1 MPIAPGTRFDRYEIL
16 RPLGKGGMGEVYLS
30 EDTRLGRKVALK
42 LLPAAFTGDED
53 RLRRFQQE
61 ARAAS
66 SLNHPGIITIHEIGE
81 ANGAHFM
88 ATEFVEGRTLRGL
101 MSSPCNLTTVLDLL
115 TQAASA
121 LAAAHAAGIVHRDI
135 KPENIMV
142 RSDGFVKVLDFGL
155 AKLTEPHA
163 PLATEAAT
171 LRVDTETGVVMG
183 TARYMSPE
191 QARGLTLDA
200 RTDIFSLGV
209 VLYEM
214 LTGQAPFTGD
224 STADVITAV
233 LQREPLPLARFA
245 PDTPDALARITTKA
259 LRKDREERYQTIKD
273 LLIDLRDLKEEL
285 AFNAKVEGVRGP
297 DASDSARSGRR
308 SNVAV
313 PELPAPAPHGRTAAH
328 PAARTVAGTRSSAE
342 YLVGEVRRH
351 RVPAA
356 MLTLGLLA
364 AIAALV
370 YVRPFGA
377 TAGAIESIAVLPFVN
392 VGANAD
398 TEYLTDGITESLING
413 LSLLPRL
420 RVMSRNSVFRYKGR
434 ETDAQAAGRALGVEA
449 VLTGRVVPRGD
460 NLSISTELV
469 HVADN
474 SHLWGAQYNRKLSD
488 LVAIQA
494 DISRDI
500 SDNLRLTLTGDDTQ
514 RLMKRATQN
523 TDAYQL
529 YLKGRYHDNTM
540 TDEGSRLALEYYER
554 AIAADP
560 GYARAY
566 AGLAEA
572 YAAMVAV
579 GSTPDLLPREAIP
592 KARAAAV
599 RALELDDTLPEAHT
613 SLGLL
618 AMTVDRDWVR
628 AESEFK
634 RAIALNPNYVNARH
648 WYSHYLL
655 SMGRSE
661 ESLNQSQRALALD
674 PLDVGMNFHLAFHY
688 YMSRQY
694 DQAVAQLERTLGMN
708 RKFADAHTILALI
721 YEQHGR
727 YDDAI
732 TELRS
737 SMELGGRDVRGL
749 IAHVYAVSNRHD
761 EARRI
766 LAQLKDEAKRTYV
779 SPYLIAGV
787 HAGLGEK
794 DQALVWLEKAAGEQ
808 DIGIRALNRDPVF
821 DSLHSDSRFIDLL
834 RRFRLPPAIG

>member
-30 EDTRLGRKVALK
+30 EDTRLARKVALK
-42 LLPAAFTGDED
+42 LLPAAFTADED

-81 ANGAHFM
+81 AGGAHFM
-88 ATEFVEGRTLRGL
+88 ATEFVDGRTLRGL
-101 MSSPCNLTTVLDLL
+101 MSGPCNLTTVLDLL
-115 TQAASA
+115 TQTASA

-155 AKLTEPHA
+155 AKLTEPHT
-163 PLATEAAT
+163 PLATEAAA

-214 LTGQAPFTGD
+214 LAGQAPFTGET
-224 STADVITAV
+224 TADVITAV
-233 LQREPLPLARFA
+233 LQREPPPLARFA

-259 LRKDREERYQTIKD
+259 LRKDREERYQTIKE
-273 LLIDLRDLKEEL
+273 LLIDLRGLKEEL
-285 AFNAKVEGVRGP
+285 AFKAKVEGHETR
-297 DASDSARSGRR
+297 
-308 SNVAV
+308 
-313 PELPAPAPHGRTAAH
+313 AAH
-328 PAARTVAGTRSSAE
+328 APTERAAGTRSSAE

-351 RVPAA
+351 RVGAA
-356 MLTLGLLA
+356 MLTLGLIA
-364 AIAALV
+364 AIAAVV
-370 YVRPFGA
+370 YVRPFGS
-377 TAGAIESIAVLPFVN
+377 TAGAIESLAVLPFVN

-420 RVMSRNSVFRYKGR
+420 KVMSRNSVFRYKGR
-434 ETDAQAAGRALGVEA
+434 ETDAQAAGRALGVDA

-469 HVADN
+469 HVGDN

-500 SDNLRLTLTGDDTQ
+500 SDNLQLTLTGDDKQ

-529 YLKGRYHDNTM
+529 YLKGRYHDNAM

-566 AGLAEA
+566 AGLAET
-572 YAAMVAV
+572 YAVMVAV

-592 KARAAAV
+592 KARAAAL
-599 RALELDDTLPEAHT
+599 RAIELDDTLPEAHT

-618 AMTVDRDWVR
+618 AMTVDRDWDR
-628 AESEFK
+628 AESELK
-634 RAIALNPNYVNARH
+634 RAITLNPNYVNARH

-655 SMGRSE
+655 WMGRDE
-661 ESLNQSQRALALD
+661 ESLDQSQRALALD
-674 PLDVGMNFHLAFHY
+674 PLDVGMMFHLGFHY
-688 YMSRQY
+688 YLSRQY
-694 DQAVAQLERTLGMN
+694 EQAVTQLQRTLEMN
-708 RKFADAHTILALI
+708 PKFADAHSVLGLV
-721 YEQHGR
+721 YELQGH
-727 YDDAI
+727 YDEAV

-737 SMELGGRDVRGL
+737 SMAFGGRDVRAL
-749 IAHVYAVSNRHD
+749 IGHVYAVSGRQD
-761 EARRI
+761 DARKILVELKGEAT
-766 LAQLKDEAKRTYV
+766 RTYV

-794 DQALVWLEKAAGEQ
+794 DQALVWLERASGEQ
-808 DIGIRALNRDPVF
+808 DIGIRALNRDPAF
-821 DSLHSDSRFIDLL
+821 DRLHSDPKFIDLL
-834 RRFRLPPAIG
+834 RRLRLARAIG